1 MIHDGIT
8 PKPIEVILTAQTL
21 SCRLKEAY
29 EKKESH
35 DSSHRGNYSS
45 YQNIGGRWDLIVKV
59 VGARRKRPRRT
70 AFAYEATELQGIVI
84 FFLGTASS
92 GASIANAATQEALV
106 EVVVKAKGLGFCRIL
121 FICSS
126 RRLA

>member
-8 PKPIEVILTAQTL
+8 PNPIEVILTAQTL

-59 VGARRKRPRRT
+59 VSARRKRPRRT